1 MEESTRMDTAQE
13 LIRTALPYLE
23 AEAEIARRFFESD
36 PTPEQHEYWLRA
48 QLWKELHPVDG
59 YFSGLA
65 VELHAIADMVPKI
78 DTEVDR
84 RHFGFL
90 LQQMQEEFQHYVLMA
105 ELLELHLGRRVTP
118 ADGVQIPEE
127 AALERLRRGFANS
140 GSDLKRAAVLFTEGG
155 GSRLFREGR
164 LVTGGEFEERLAE
177 AMDVIYRDE
186 KDHFLEAAREA
197 EELVQS
203 DEDLEEIKDAIRAV
217 SAQRVAMRMDMFR
230 NPLPQE
236 ELDELM
242 AGWAARFEDA
252 EDIDP
257 FEPLTTTAA

>member
-1 MEESTRMDTAQE
+1 MEVTSSMDTTQE

-23 AEAEIARRFFESD
+23 AEAEVARRFFASD
-36 PTPEQHEYWLRA
+36 PTPEEHEHWLRA

-78 DTEVDR
+78 DTDVDR
-84 RHFGFL
+84 KHFGFL

-105 ELLELHLGRRVTP
+105 ELLELLLGRRVTP
-118 ADGVQIPEE
+118 ADGVQIPGE
-127 AALERLRRGFANS
+127 ADLESLRRSFTTS
-140 GSDLKRAAVLFTEGG
+140 GSELKKAAVLFTEGG

-164 LVTGGEFEERLAE
+164 LVQGGEFEEKLAE

-197 EELVQS
+197 EELVRS
-203 DEDLEEIKDAIRAV
+203 DQDLEEMKEAIREV
-217 SAQRVAMRMDMFR
+217 SLQRVAMRMDMFR
-230 NPLPQE
+230 NPLPQA
-236 ELDELM
+236 ELDELI
-242 AGWAARFEDA
+242 AGWADEFRDA

-257 FEPLTTTAA
+257 FEPRGAAV